1 MKVYDLWKKDN
12 SDYPEEMQIILDYLK
27 AHGDLKVSASTV
39 EHLYR
44 EFSDTYCAGWLT
56 VKNGE
61 FLAEFAEWL
70 DEYEL

>member
-12 SDYPEEMQIILDYLK
+12 FDYP

>member
-12 SDYPEEMQIILDYLK
+12 FDYPEEMQKILDYLK

-39 EHLYR
+39 ERLYR
-44 EFSDTYCAGWLT
+44 EFSDMYCAGWLR
-56 VKNGE
+56 VNDE

-70 DEYEL
+70 DEYDL

>member
-12 SDYPEEMQIILDYLK
+12 FDYPEEMQKILDYLK

-39 EHLYR
+39 ERLYR
-44 EFSDTYCAGWLT
+44 EFSSEYSAGWLIANDEYLT
-56 VKNGE
+56 
-61 FLAEFAEWL
+61 EFAEWL